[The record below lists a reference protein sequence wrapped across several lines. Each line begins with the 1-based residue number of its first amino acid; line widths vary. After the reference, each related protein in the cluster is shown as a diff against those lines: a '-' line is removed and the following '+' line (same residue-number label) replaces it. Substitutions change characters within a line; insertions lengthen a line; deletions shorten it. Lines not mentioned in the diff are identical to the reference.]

1 MPYHLELDPDFNAP
15 ALRAGLDVLL
25 IFARILRTTF
35 SDPDKSNRLDQSNL
49 SCMKL
54 AQVLGSLLADSG
66 FSISNKSEIGDI
78 WQAFFV
84 RNEIKNLRDDQRA
97 ILEGIRDESIILM
110 NTSTDCLEDFQE
122 ANVQAHKLVRDILVK
137 HGLERLIG
145 SSPVPIELKNDPS
158 GTGYC
163 AGASPLTGKIVWSYQ
178 QVSHAL
184 IGLILVDLIF
194 SHEYLSHLV
203 PQNPYLGHAI
213 REQWLVSAL
222 VESLREESSYPRW
235 KIRLWPAYQRMLR
248 DHIARSSP
256 SSTANVV
263 RTFGYEGI
271 LEMSMILH
279 SIDAD
284 LFWRLTVEILE
295 HQSDTEHAKLAD
307 GLAFKLI
314 GHNFRSLIRHNIKS
328 LNDLQSYL

>member
-1 MPYHLELDPDFNAP
+1 MPHYIQLDSDFDMP
-15 ALRAGLDVLL
+15 ALRASLDVLL
-25 IFARILRTTF
+25 IFARTLRTTF
-35 SDPDKSNRLDQSNL
+35 SDPDRSNSLDHSNL

-66 FSISNKSEIGDI
+66 FSISNKSEIGNI
-78 WQAFFV
+78 WQAFFA
-84 RNEIKNLRDDQRA
+84 RNEIKSLGEDQRA
-97 ILEGIRDESIILM
+97 VLERIHDESISLM
-110 NTSTDCLEDFQE
+110 NSSTDYLEDLQA
-122 ANVQAHKLVRDILVK
+122 ANVQAYKLVREILAK

-145 SSPVPIELKNDPS
+145 SSPVPIELKNDSS
-158 GTGYC
+158 GAGYC
-163 AGASPLTGKIVWSYQ
+163 AGASRLTGKIVWSYQ
-178 QVSHAL
+178 QVPHAL
-184 IGLILVDLIF
+184 MGLILVDLIF

-235 KIRLWPAYQRMLR
+235 KIRLWPAYQMMLR
-248 DHIARSSP
+248 DHIARSSL

-284 LFWRLTVEILE
+284 LFWRLTVEILG
-295 HQSDTEHAKLAD
+295 HQSDPEHAKLAD

-314 GHNFRSLIRHNIKS
+314 GHNLRSLVRHNIKS